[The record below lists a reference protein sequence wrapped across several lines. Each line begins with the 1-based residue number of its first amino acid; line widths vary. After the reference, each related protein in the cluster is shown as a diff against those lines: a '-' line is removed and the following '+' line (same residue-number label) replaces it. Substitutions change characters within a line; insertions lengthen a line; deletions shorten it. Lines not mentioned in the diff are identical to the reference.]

1 MYTIYAYWNADQVR
15 VVLNA
20 IAIIMNGDDY
30 FGLVKAIAIAG
41 ILVAAGTAIVR
52 MRGEEPAGYFIMFA
66 LFYGTL
72 FVPKATVTVQDLRTA
87 TVYTVANVPLGVALF
102 ASETS
107 HIGKW
112 LTETFETNFTAIDEE
127 KFSKTGMAFG
137 SRLVEELQMV
147 KVRTPKLTQSLIAFV
162 KDCVNPEFLDNPTAL
177 DEMVRATDLW
187 GYIGG
192 SGTFQLNPGRFTS
205 FPGGTYACTGPGG
218 AYSILTTM
226 LNAEVNRAAA
236 DMGSRL
242 NAGHPLASTIIL
254 SQIPA
259 IESSMLNIS
268 RTAQEAIKQGMV
280 MNIMRDSQTTV
291 AQLQGNPQAAQIAM
305 AVATAEEAS
314 KVSYAAMAKVAEGAL
329 PKLRNAI
336 ELIVI
341 AIFPVIFVLIVLAG
355 IKAGL
360 VLKSYVMAVF
370 WVQLWAPL
378 YAVINFITN
387 GSNRS
392 DFLGVMSTAGGNNI
406 ENMSLLSS
414 TALSNSSIT
423 GLLTISVPI
432 IALALVKGGE
442 VAMSGVVSSVM
453 SPAQKTAQTTGD
465 AIGQGNIN
473 SGNVTW
479 GNVNTSNWSGG
490 NWSSDNR
497 SFGNVGANKQDW
509 SSSHGSSALTTTT
522 TPYGSYQ
529 KDGAGN
535 ITGMQANSWG
545 MGGTVSGGTSLGR
558 SDMDSSGAMTR
569 ASTGRA
575 ASLDISSAATSGN
588 STQAAWA
595 RSFSTAVG
603 REIASQ
609 MQWGKS
615 WNASAGGAATSEQSG
630 QRMLQ
635 NSERSGYRSEA
646 HGGVELGATYSK
658 SSGGQGS
665 GGTSGTGG
673 PIGSLLAKLGIG
685 FGASGSFSAENTQA
699 LVDAATGK
707 NASVTK
713 QEQQA
718 AANIL
723 ANASNRVGATT
734 TDSGVRSANEAF
746 SADLQKAVRAGDQRT
761 ASVSNETSAGN
772 TKQQGT
778 SNQVGG
784 SFAIGKPVADQLMSM
799 ARAELGP
806 TASNDQV
813 AQRALQIAA
822 NPAALAA
829 ATTAAADGLKNS
841 PAGGAVLGAGGAQAP
856 TTSAAVQAQGNADVA
871 ALTGQGRGAVQSAN
885 AGNKAAVAAQQP
897 ASPTSMPNTSAATGA
912 YTNTANA
919 AYGAYQ
925 GLKADAALNQ
935 GATKVAAALYNDEQ
949 NGVGMMLSNTFLLG
963 FGYKSPQEYR
973 SALTEAAAAR
983 PRLAATLRQ
992 IGNTADGNVSPAALD
1007 FINSEMKA
1015 YKTESRPASFDIVA
1029 P

>member
-1 MYTIYAYWNADQVR
+1 MYTIYAYWNAEQVR

-30 FGLVKAIAIAG
+30 LGLVKAIAIAG
-41 ILVAAGTAIVR
+41 ILVAAGTALVR
-52 MRGEEPAGYFIMFA
+52 MRGEEPAAYFIMFA

-72 FVPKATVTVQDLRTA
+72 FVPKATVTVQDLRTP
-87 TVYTVANVPLGVALF
+87 TVYTVANVPMGVALF

-112 LTETFETNFTAIDEE
+112 LTETFETNFTAIDDE

-147 KVRTPKLTQSLIAFV
+147 KVRTPNLTQSLIAFV
-162 KDCVNPEFLDNPTAL
+162 KDCVNPEFLDNPTTL

-226 LNAEVNRAAA
+226 LNAEVDRAAA

-259 IESSMLNIS
+259 IESSMLNVS

-280 MNIMRDSQTTV
+280 MNIMRDSQTTI

-305 AVATAEEAS
+305 AVATAEESS

-341 AIFPVIFVLIVLAG
+341 AIFPVIFVIIVLAG

-392 DFLGVMSTAGGNNI
+392 DFLGVLNTAGGNNI
-406 ENMSLLSS
+406 ENMSLLAN

-453 SPAQKTAQTTGD
+453 TPAQKAAQTSGD
-465 AIGQGNIN
+465 AIGQGNLTA
-473 SGNVTW
+473 GNVSW

-490 NWSSDNR
+490 NWSGGNR

-509 SSSHGSSALTTTT
+509 SSLNASSALTTNI

-529 KDGAGN
+529 TDGVGN

-545 MGGTVSGGTSLGR
+545 MGGTTGGGTNLGR
-558 SDMDSSGAMTR
+558 SDIANS
-569 ASTGRA
+569 STGVKAATGRT
-575 ASLDISSAATSGN
+575 ASLDISSAAFSGD
-588 STQAAWA
+588 SSRAEFA
-595 RSFSTAVG
+595 RQFSTALAT
-603 REIASQ
+603 RL
-609 MQWGKS
+609 GKS
-615 WNASAGGAATSEQSG
+615 GTWG
-630 QRMLQ
+630 QRW
-635 NSERSGYRSEA
+635 EA
-646 HGGVELGATYSK
+646 
-658 SSGGQGS
+658 
-665 GGTSGTGG
+665 
-673 PIGSLLAKLGIG
+673 
-685 FGASGSFSAENTQA
+685 GASGTASNERAGQTQLANSEGMTWGSRARADAGVSANQTYGPYGTGTQGA
-699 LVDAATGK
+699 PSSGAPAGAPASKAGPVSGNRSASLDVGTGMSVDTGQRLIDMATNRSG
-707 NASVTK
+707 SVDQK
-713 QEQQA
+713 SQQQA
-718 AANIL
+718 AQIVMAAVNDVIR
-723 ANASNRVGATT
+723 NTN
-734 TDSGVRSANEAF
+734 DSGVRGAAQAF
-746 SADLQKAVRAGDQRT
+746 SAEFQNAVRAGDQRT
-761 ASVSNETSAGN
+761 ASVSSESAAGN

-806 TASNDQV
+806 GASNDQV
-813 AQRALQIAA
+813 AQRALQMAA
-822 NPAALAA
+822 DPAAVAA
-829 ATTAAADGLKNS
+829 ATAAAADGLKNS
-841 PAGGAVLGAGGAQAP
+841 AAGGAVLGAGGAQAP
-856 TTSAAVQAQGNADVA
+856 ATPAAVQTKGNADVA
-871 ALTGQGRGAVQSAN
+871 ALAGQGKGAVQSAN
-885 AGNKAAVAAQQP
+885 AGNKAAVAAKQP
-897 ASPTSMPNTSAATGA
+897 ASPTSIPDTSAATGA
-912 YTNTANA
+912 YTSTASV
-919 AYGAYQ
+919 AYSAYR
-925 GLKADAALNQ
+925 GFKGDAALNK
-935 GATKVAAALYNDEQ
+935 GAMDAANALYQAEQ
-949 NGVGMMLSNTFLLG
+949 KGTGTVLSNTFLG
-963 FGYKSPQEYR
+963 GWGYQSPQEYQ
-973 SALTEAAAAR
+973 AAITEAAAAR
-983 PRLAATLRQ
+983 PKLADTLRR
-992 IGNTADGNVSPAALD
+992 IGDGGGKVSPGALE
-1007 FINSEMKA
+1007 FIQSEVKA
-1015 YKTESRPASFDIVA
+1015 YKDSK
-1029 P
+1029 